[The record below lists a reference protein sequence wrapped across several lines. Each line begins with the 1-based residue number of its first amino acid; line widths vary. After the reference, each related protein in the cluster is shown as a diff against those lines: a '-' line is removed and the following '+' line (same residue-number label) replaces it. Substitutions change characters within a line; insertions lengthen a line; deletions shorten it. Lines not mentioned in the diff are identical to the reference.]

1 MTVLPLG
8 ILWFGAIL
16 LAVLDG
22 TRLKNALLS
31 IAILIAAL
39 AATLWLAIDV
49 VRHGTREM
57 VVGGWEPGIGIT
69 LRVDTLGI
77 IFAVLS
83 LFVLLAAL
91 IFETANRIR
100 ARIFPALVLFMGVGL
115 TGLFFTGDAFNFY
128 VFFEIAMLSAYV
140 LASYGESPRQF
151 RAAFLFIA
159 VNLLGSTLFLIAIAA
174 LYHTTGRLDMVGIEV
189 QMPLVAT
196 SPAILIATIIFVAF
210 GIKLGLFPFHFWL
223 APVYTG
229 TRPSVAAILSGA
241 LANIGSYG
249 LLRFGAD
256 ILPRELQCGAPVL
269 IVLGA
274 ASIIY
279 GAVQSISRQSPSE
292 VLAYSAIGQVGY
304 IMIALAIG
312 GELGYFAVIL
322 YAVIN
327 SLNKGLLFLTVN
339 MRGWLVAAAFAIG
352 AFSVAGVPPLAG
364 FLGKV
369 AMFEAAVDDDQW
381 AIVALIFLG
390 SGLSVLYMFQLYRSR
405 PWATTAEQPGTPI
418 VPRVVVAVLAL
429 SLLALGLWP
438 QPLLDLT
445 SNAVTGLTA
454 AVSLEEARP

>member
-1 MTVLPLG
+1 MIVLPLG

-22 TRLKNALLS
+22 TRLKNALLA
-31 IAILIAAL
+31 IAILVASMAAMV
-39 AATLWLAIDV
+39 WLAIDV
-49 VRHGTREM
+49 VRHGTQQM
-57 VVGGWEPGIGIT
+57 VIGGWDQGVGIS

-91 IFETANRIR
+91 IFETANHIR

-151 RAAFLFIA
+151 RAAFLFIV
-159 VNLLGSTLFLIAIAA
+159 VNLLGSMLFLISIAA
-174 LYHTTGRLDMVGIEV
+174 LYHITGRLDMVGIET

-196 SPAILIATIIFVAF
+196 SPSILIATIMFVAF
-210 GIKLGLFPFHFWL
+210 SIKLGLFPFHFWL

-241 LANIGSYG
+241 LANIGTYG

-256 ILPRELQCGAPVL
+256 ILPRELDTGAPVL
-269 IVLGA
+269 IVLGT

-279 GAVQSISRQSPSE
+279 GAVQAISRQSPSE

-304 IMIALAIG
+304 IMIALGLG
-312 GELGYFAVIL
+312 GEAGLFAVII

-327 SLNKGLLFLTVN
+327 ALNKGLLFLSIS
-339 MRGWLVAAAFAIG
+339 MRGWLVSVSFGIG

-369 AMFEAAVDDDQW
+369 AMFQAAVSDRAW
-381 AIVALIFLG
+381 VIVGLIFLG
-390 SGLSVLYMFQLYRSR
+390 SALSVLYMFQLYRGR
-405 PWATTAEQPGTPI
+405 YWAPSSETPESPV
-418 VPRVVVAVLAL
+418 VPRVVVTVIAIAL
-429 SLLALGLWP
+429 LVVGFWP
-438 QPLLDLT
+438 QPVFELT
-445 SNAVTGLTA
+445 EQAVTGLLEPVPVQEA
-454 AVSLEEARP
+454 AP

>member
-1 MTVLPLG
+1 MMVLPLG

-22 TRLKNALLS
+22 TRLKNALLA
-31 IAILIAAL
+31 IAILLAAL
-39 AATLWLAIDV
+39 LSMIWLATDV
-49 VRHGTREM
+49 VRHGARHM
-57 VVGGWEPGIGIT
+57 VIGGWDQGVGIS

-91 IFETANRIR
+91 IFETANHIR
-100 ARIFPALVLFMGVGL
+100 ARIFPAMVLFMGVGL

-151 RAAFLFIA
+151 RAAFLFIV
-159 VNLLGSTLFLIAIAA
+159 VNLLGSMLFLISIAA
-174 LYHTTGRLDMVGIEV
+174 LYHITGRLDMVGIEQ

-196 SPAILIATIIFVAF
+196 SPAILIATIMFVAF
-210 GIKLGLFPFHFWL
+210 SIKLGLFPFHFWL

-256 ILPRELQCGAPVL
+256 ILPRELSYGAPVL
-269 IVLGA
+269 VTLGA

-304 IMIALAIG
+304 VMIALAIG
-312 GELGYFAVIL
+312 GETGLFAVIV

-327 SLNKGLLFLTVN
+327 ALNKGLLFLSVSL
-339 MRGWLVAAAFAIG
+339 RGWLVAVSFAIG

-364 FLGKV
+364 YLAKI
-369 AMFEAAVDDDQW
+369 AMFQAAVSDRSW
-381 AIVALIFLG
+381 VIVGLVFLG
-390 SGLSVLYMFQLYRSR
+390 SALSVLYMFQLYRGRFWLTSADS
-405 PWATTAEQPGTPI
+405 PASPI
-418 VPRVVVAVLAL
+418 VPRVVVVVIAIG
-429 SLLALGLWP
+429 LLVVGFWP
-438 QPLLDLT
+438 QPLFDLT
-445 SNAVTGLTA
+445 EHAVTGL
-454 AVSLEEARP
+454 LEASAFKEPAP